1 MLLLVFE
8 HPWIWLDLIVF
19 RKYIWLCSGNIFDC
33 VQEMAKIESEKFSSM
48 VQVLGTET
56 IKALA
61 SGPQDQQ
68 VGYSRV

>member
-1 MLLLVFE
+1 MNNL
-8 HPWIWLDLIVF
+8 
-19 RKYIWLCSGNIFDC
+19 IWLCNC
-33 VQEMAKIESEKFSSM
+33 VQEMAKIESEKFTSM

-68 VGYSRV
+68 VSYTRI